1 MEAARPIHQQ
11 LVHLAFAPFSYPNIP
26 DHFLLELTSR
36 MRYDPSLRQVKSV
49 WLDVGWET
57 VGTEE
62 GKRDW
67 RQIVEERGIRVG
79 YVDMKCQAFL
89 GWEGSAEET
98 FAEWKSRVEE

>member
-1 MEAARPIHQQ
+1 
-11 LVHLAFAPFSYPNIP
+11 
-26 DHFLLELTSR
+26 

-49 WLDVGWET
+49 WLDVGWEI

-67 RQIVEERGIRVG
+67 REIVEERGIKVG
-79 YVDMKCQAFL
+79 FIDMKCQAFL